1 MRKSRKIILSIA
13 GAEPSRSRRPW
24 RPWPGAT
31 ATPPTRRAARP
42 VATGDV
48 TDCGAISYEPQSV
61 EGPKGFPAAGPAD
74 GSICSAG
81 HSEFAE
87 LDDPRGGNW
96 PTTSVDAGAQTFT
109 WTMTAAH
116 STATF
121 DYYITND
128 DYDPTQ
134 PLTRDMLDLEPIAS
148 IEMGGAKPDHTMTH
162 DVTLPERTGQHMIL
176 SVWNI
181 ADTVNAFYSCV
192 DVDFGGESGGG
203 EETPTYA
210 ATTDAPTETPTETLT
225 DEPTGGTG
233 CDASVCGHRGR
244 VHRRL
249 RGHPRR
255 DRLPRRLVD
264 YRRGA
269 GHHRRMGRLEADRGL
284 LAERPSTHSHG
295 LPHPRRAARGAHLA

>member
-13 GAEPSRSRRPW
+13 GAGTLAVSASMAALAWGHGYTSDPPSRS
-24 RPWPGAT
+24 ALC
-31 ATPPTRRAARP
+31 
-42 VATGDV
+42 ATGGV

-74 GSICSAG
+74 GEICSAG
-81 HSEFAE
+81 HAEFAE
-87 LDDPRGGNW
+87 LDDPRGGAW

-128 DYDPTQ
+128 NYDPTK
-134 PLTRDMLDLEPIAS
+134 PLTRDMLDLEPITS

-162 DVTLPERTGQHMIL
+162 DVSLPERSGRHLVL

-192 DVDFGGESGGG
+192 DVDFGGG
-203 EETPTYA
+203 EETPTDA
-210 ATTDAPTETPTETLT
+210 ATTDAPTEAPTE
-225 DEPTGGTG
+225 EPTGGTG
-233 CDASVCGHRGR
+233 CDASVWDAAAVYTAGAEVTHDGIA
-244 VHRRL
+244 
-249 RGHPRR
+249 
-255 DRLPRRLVD
+255 
-264 YRRGA
+264 YR
-269 GHHRRMGRLEADRGL
+269 ADWWTTG
-284 LAERPSTHSHG
+284 EVPGTTG
-295 LPHPRRAARGAHLA
+295 EWGVWKQTAAC